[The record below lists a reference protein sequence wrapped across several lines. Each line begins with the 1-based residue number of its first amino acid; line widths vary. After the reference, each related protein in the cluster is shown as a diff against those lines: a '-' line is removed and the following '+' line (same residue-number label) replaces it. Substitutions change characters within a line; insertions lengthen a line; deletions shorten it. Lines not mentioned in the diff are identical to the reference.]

1 MPDLMS
7 NAVSGLLA
15 MQQALATTGHN
26 IANANTPGYSRQT
39 VNLASMQAQFQN
51 GSYIGSGVQV
61 ASVTRSY
68 DQFIQSQMNSATAD
82 NSRYSFL
89 QNYTTQITQLL
100 GDTQSGV
107 AAQTQAFFNA
117 TQAVAA
123 NPTDLT
129 ARSTFLGSAQALAS
143 QFNTIDGQLQNLDN
157 QIGQQANQIGTQI
170 NSYASQVADLNG
182 KITKALASDPSA
194 PPNDL
199 LDQRDQ
205 LVTQISSLIDVK
217 VTTDNAGNVNL
228 NVGTGQSLVLND
240 TATKISVGN
249 LPSGLSVTLGGADIT
264 ARVSGGTLGGMIQ
277 AQGQLVTPLRNELG
291 RAALVL
297 ADQVNQNQAAG
308 TDLNGNAGTNLFTPV
323 SGFAPQTTAMPT
335 NQGTGSATGSY
346 TDPTLLTGQTY
357 TARYDG
363 SNWQVST
370 VPSDGSAPL
379 SVASG
384 GTLTLPGMS
393 VTFAGTPQSGDV
405 LNILPTVGAAGKI
418 SVVQQDP
425 SGVAAAAT
433 GQPAGSRDNT
443 QMTALFNL
451 ANQAL
456 VGQSAPGANNGVSL
470 SDAVNTAVS
479 QAGSYAGQV
488 QLSAQAA
495 SSTLS
500 NLTAEQQSVSGVN
513 LDEEAA
519 NLMRYQQQYQA
530 LAQSISSANTTFQS
544 LLGAFR

>member
-7 NAVSGLLA
+7 NSVSGLLA

-26 IANANTPGYSRQT
+26 IANANTPGYSRQS

-68 DQFIQSQMNSATAD
+68 DQFIQTQLNSATSD

-89 QNYTTQITQLL
+89 QNYTTQISQLL

-107 AAQTQAFFNA
+107 ATQTQAFFNA
-117 TQAVAA
+117 SQAVAA

-129 ARSTFLGSAQALAS
+129 ARSAFLGSAQALTS
-143 QFNTIDGQLQNLDN
+143 QFNTIDGQLQNLDA

-170 NSYASQVADLNG
+170 NSYAGQVADLNG
-182 KITKALASDPSA
+182 KITRALATDPSA

-217 VTTDNAGNVNL
+217 VSTDNAGNVNL

-240 TATKISVGN
+240 KATSISVGN
-249 LPSGLSVTLGGADIT
+249 LPSGLNVTLGGADIT
-264 ARVSGGTLGGMIQ
+264 SRVTGGTLGGMIQ

-308 TDLNGNAGTNLFTPV
+308 TDLNGNAGANLFTPV

-335 NQGTGSATGSY
+335 NQGTGSAIGSY

-357 TARYDG
+357 TARFDG

-370 VPSDGSAPL
+370 VPADGSAPL

-384 GTLTLPGMS
+384 GGLALPGMS
-393 VTFAGTPQSGDV
+393 LSFSGTPQSGDV

-425 SGVAAAAT
+425 SGIAAAVA

-451 ANQAL
+451 ANQSL
-456 VGQSAPGANNGVSL
+456 VGQSAAGANDGVSL

-479 QAGSYAGQV
+479 QAGAYAGQV
-488 QLSAQAA
+488 KLSAQAA

-530 LAQSISSANTTFQS
+530 LAQSISSANTMFQS

>member
-26 IANANTPGYSRQT
+26 IANANTPGYSRQS

-68 DQFIQSQMNSATAD
+68 DQFIQTQLNSATAD

-89 QNYTTQITQLL
+89 QDYSTQVTQLL
-100 GDTQSGV
+100 GDTQSGIS
-107 AAQTQAFFNA
+107 AQTQAFFNA
-117 TQAVAA
+117 SQAVAA

-129 ARSTFLGSAQALAS
+129 ARSSFLGAAQTLAS
-143 QFNTIDGQLQNLDN
+143 QFNTIDGQLQNLND

-170 NSYASQVADLNG
+170 NTYAGQVASLNG
-182 KITKALASDPSA
+182 QITKALASNPSA

-249 LPSGLSVTLGGADIT
+249 LPSGLNVMLGGADIT

-277 AQGQLVTPLRNELG
+277 AQSQMVTPLRNELG

-297 ADQVNQNQAAG
+297 ADQVNQNQTAG
-308 TDLNGNAGTNLFTPV
+308 TDLNGNAGSNLFTPV

-357 TARYDG
+357 TARFDG
-363 SNWQVST
+363 TNWQVST
-370 VPSDGSAPL
+370 VPANGSAPMA
-379 SVASG
+379 VASG
-384 GTLTLPGMS
+384 GSLNLPGMTVNFS
-393 VTFAGTPQSGDV
+393 GAPQSGDV

-425 SGVAAAAT
+425 SGIAAAAA
-433 GQPAGSRDNT
+433 GQPAYSRDNT

-451 ANQAL
+451 SNQTL
-456 VGQSAPGANNGVSL
+456 VGQSAAGANDGVSL
-470 SDAVNTAVS
+470 SDAVNSAVS
-479 QAGSYAGQV
+479 QTGAFAGQIK
-488 QLSAQAA
+488 LSAQAA
-495 SSTLS
+495 TSTLS
-500 NLTAEQQSVSGVN
+500 NLTSEQQSVSGVN

-519 NLMRYQQQYQA
+519 NLMRFQQQYQA
-530 LAQSISSANTTFQS
+530 LAQSISSANTMFQS

>member
-1 MPDLMS
+1 
-7 NAVSGLLA
+7 
-15 MQQALATTGHN
+15 
-26 IANANTPGYSRQT
+26 
-39 VNLASMQAQFQN
+39 
-51 GSYIGSGVQV
+51 
-61 ASVTRSY
+61 
-68 DQFIQSQMNSATAD
+68 
-82 NSRYSFL
+82 
-89 QNYTTQITQLL
+89 
-100 GDTQSGV
+100 
-107 AAQTQAFFNA
+107 
-117 TQAVAA
+117 
-123 NPTDLT
+123 
-129 ARSTFLGSAQALAS
+129 
-143 QFNTIDGQLQNLDN
+143 
-157 QIGQQANQIGTQI
+157 
-170 NSYASQVADLNG
+170 LN
-182 KITKALASDPSA
+182 
-194 PPNDL
+194 
-199 LDQRDQ
+199 
-205 LVTQISSLIDVK
+205 
-217 VTTDNAGNVNL
+217 
-228 NVGTGQSLVLND
+228 
-240 TATKISVGN
+240 
-249 LPSGLSVTLGGADIT
+249 VTLGGADIT
-264 ARVSGGTLGGMIQ
+264 ARVTGGTLGGMIQ

-335 NQGTGSATGSY
+335 NQGTGTATGSY

-357 TARYDG
+357 TARFDG

-370 VPSDGSAPL
+370 VPADGSAPL

-384 GTLTLPGMS
+384 GSLTLPGMS
-393 VTFAGTPQSGDV
+393 LSFSGTPQSGDV

-425 SGVAAAAT
+425 SGIAAAAA

-451 ANQAL
+451 ANQSL
-456 VGQSAPGANNGVSL
+456 VGQSAAGANNGVSL

-479 QAGSYAGQV
+479 QAGAYAGQV
-488 QLSAQAA
+488 ALSAQAA

-530 LAQSISSANTTFQS
+530 LAQSISSANTMFQS
-544 LLGAFR
+544 LLGAFQ

>member
-26 IANANTPGYSRQT
+26 IANANTPGYSRQS

-68 DQFIQSQMNSATAD
+68 DQFIQVQLNSATAD

-89 QNYTTQITQLL
+89 QDYSTQVTQLL
-100 GDTQSGV
+100 GDTQSGIS
-107 AAQTQAFFNA
+107 AQTQAFFNA
-117 TQAVAA
+117 SQAVAA

-129 ARSTFLGSAQALAS
+129 ARSSFLGAAQALTS
-143 QFNTIDGQLQNLDN
+143 QFNTIDGQLQTLDS

-170 NSYASQVADLNG
+170 NSYASQVASLNG
-182 KITKALASDPSA
+182 QITKALASNPSA

-249 LPSGLSVTLGGADIT
+249 LPSGLNVTLGGADIT

-277 AQGQLVTPLRNELG
+277 AQSQMVTPLRNELG

-308 TDLNGNAGTNLFTPV
+308 TDLNGNPGANLFTPV
-323 SGFAPQTTAMPT
+323 SGFTPQTTAMPT

-346 TDPTLLTGQTY
+346 TDPTLLTGDTY
-357 TARYDG
+357 TARFDG

-370 VPSDGSAPL
+370 VPANGSAPV

-384 GTLTLPGMS
+384 GTLNLPGMTVNFS
-393 VTFAGTPQSGDV
+393 GTPQSGDV

-425 SGVAAAAT
+425 SGIAAAAA
-433 GQPAGSRDNT
+433 GQPADSRDNT

-451 ANQAL
+451 SSQSL
-456 VGQSAPGANNGVSL
+456 VGQSAAGANDGVSL

-479 QAGSYAGQV
+479 QAGAFAGQV
-488 QLSAQAA
+488 KLSAQAA
-495 SSTLS
+495 TSTLS

-530 LAQSISSANTTFQS
+530 LAQSISSANTMFQS